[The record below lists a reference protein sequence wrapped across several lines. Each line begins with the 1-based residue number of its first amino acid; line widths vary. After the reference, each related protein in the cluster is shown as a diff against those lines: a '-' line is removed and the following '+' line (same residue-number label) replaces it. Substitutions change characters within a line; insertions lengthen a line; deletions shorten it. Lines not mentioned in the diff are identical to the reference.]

1 MTFKFGH
8 DITILK
14 MAILDKFDN
23 IEIEPT
29 LCDLGTA
36 TASDLQTLIN
46 TWATVHFHPNIS
58 SHHAINN
65 TLEYMEWDDSV
76 KKNKDSKLYYQAFPC
91 I

>member
-1 MTFKFGH
+1 MRILQIQGLRLFNSSINTVLTIYFGY

-14 MAILDKFDN
+14 MAILYKFNN
-23 IEIEPT
+23 IEIAPT

-65 TLEYMEWDDSV
+65 TLEYME
-76 KKNKDSKLYYQAFPC
+76 
-91 I
+91 

>member
-1 MTFKFGH
+1 MTFDFGH

-36 TASDLQTLIN
+36 TASNLQTLIN

-65 TLEYMEWDDSV
+65 TLEYGMR
-76 KKNKDSKLYYQAFPC
+76 
-91 I
+91 